1 MEAPA
6 PAPVSAPAEVV
17 PSVENPTHDDKHE
30 DLANKPALTP
40 PTSEDMDKRDERMSS
55 ELSELDSDDG
65 EDIEPDHYWDGGKIP
80 VFKPTMDQFR
90 NFKRFIDKIDKYGM
104 KSGIVKVIPPT
115 EWRDSLPDLSEAVKT
130 IKVKNPITQEF
141 AGQHGIYTQANIEK
155 QRSYNLPEWKAVTE
169 EAHHQPP
176 VRRGERRRAA
186 AEAPSRNR
194 STRAQTNTANADGA
208 SPAPKRGPGRPR
220 RGRAAKK
227 EEVDDEDTAS
237 IDVPPTPKSPGPE
250 EDKKTS
256 VKKIKEEELDES
268 PVRSRGRQPRGRQPR
283 GDTKKSTASR
293 RMNNRTAMADYV
305 DEAAFEDFD
314 YHLDNVSEFSADRCK
329 ELEENY
335 WKTVNFG
342 QPMYG
347 ADMPG
352 SLFDERTTSWN
363 VAKLPNLL
371 DVLGTKVPGVN
382 TAYLYLGMWK
392 ATFAWHLEDVDLY
405 SINYIHFGAPKQWY
419 SISQADARKFEAAM
433 KQIWPN
439 DAKNC
444 SQFLRHKTYLISPEK
459 LEKNFGIKV
468 NRLVH
473 YEGEFVITYP
483 YGYHS
488 GYNIGYNCAES
499 VNFANESWLSY
510 GRIAKKCLCES
521 DSVWVDVNEIERK
534 LRGEPTPEYIEETDS
549 EGEDEIDHLPS
560 PPPSVAGK
568 ARSKPGRKPA
578 GNKRK
583 RGNKEPEEAPKRKV
597 RRIRIRIK
605 VPGRGMPCILCPN
618 DVEYDEL
625 LPTDNGMKAH
635 RICADYTPETYILQ
649 KNGVETICNV
659 ANIGKDRLELKC
671 NYCRSK
677 RGAVFQCSQKKCTRA
692 FHATCAMAAG
702 VQVDLGPMPTFDE
715 EGTEYYYD
723 GYDFRCRFHRPKKR
737 NNKTVDVDYLEKDK
751 FIMNYAKGLKPK
763 DAIQFQ
769 YVGGEMYQIY
779 GGLVVEN
786 RPGEQ
791 ALLVDVLPDGDRV
804 EVEWKYIL
812 KLAPEDSQR
821 PKPSANAKPLPDHLK
836 ENDASLDISNRT
848 DGVPEMGD
856 PFHDPNSDQKW
867 AEFNTAEAVI
877 QKVAKVDFSKP
888 NHVWFYLGKN
898 STEARPQYTHDLSK
912 RVHNPKSNF
921 LDTVKPPPPVIPHYQ
936 YQQRS
941 YPASY
946 PIKPAPGPTYGI
958 PPRTPTQQQQQQQQ
972 PKPYQYK
979 PKESMMHTF
988 RAPAYNP
995 DTRKNPNS
1003 PVAHQPNV
1011 TYDYRAAGS
1020 PYGQSTYH
1028 SSYHSSRPSQGGYIP
1043 YAPPQSYSTNAKSP
1057 TTSKPAPLT
1066 GMHQYAQSAP
1076 SSALQPNPYQ
1086 LPPLPYSQSQG
1097 PVPRPVYSPPAGRPG
1112 SQSQPYH
1119 GGAPASHTMSN
1130 PTGTSKPPMYATM
1143 HSSLSA
1149 QPPSSQAE
1157 YLAYVTKYPY
1167 LKNAF
1172 LRRAKTYI
1180 SPYSPNGG
1188 FTPEWAP
1195 KVSSASSGPLNMMP
1209 PMRPGQPSP
1218 GLGLNFGGA
1227 MSPSLP
1233 MPRPTAQF
1241 QSPDAF
1247 RQDLNKAPRPLS
1259 GAPKWETMLKHLGTT
1274 TGQPA
1279 PSNSTTSHSPL
1290 PALAPAPVSRP
1301 VPGGTPLAPTPMA
1314 PQTPSTSQQP
1324 TKSASPLAIDP
1335 ALQSH
1340 TLPLPPPSAVSH
1352 PTPTPLGEKP
1362 NTPQRPDYSPI
1373 SDNGETRPVP
1383 LGAAPSNV
1391 MPPAHTGETWRYS

>member
-6 PAPVSAPAEVV
+6 PMPAVPAPAEVV
-17 PSVENPTHDDKHE
+17 PSVETPIHHDTHE
-30 DLANKPALTP
+30 DAANKPALTP

-55 ELSELDSDDG
+55 ELSDIDSDDG

-90 NFKRFIDKIDKYGM
+90 NFRRFIDKIDKYGM

-115 EWRDSLPDLSEAVKT
+115 EWRESLPDLSEAVRT

-176 VRRGERRRAA
+176 LKRGERRRAA
-186 AEAPSRNR
+186 AEAPLRNR
-194 STRAQTNTANADGA
+194 STRAQTNTATADA
-208 SPAPKRGPGRPR
+208 SPAPKRGSGRPR

-227 EEVDDEDTAS
+227 EEADDDDTAS
-237 IDVPPTPKSPGPE
+237 IDVPPTPKSPGPDD
-250 EDKKTS
+250 DKKTS
-256 VKKIKEEELDES
+256 VKKIKEEGRDES
-268 PVRSRGRQPRGRQPR
+268 PVGARGRQPRGRQPKA
-283 GDTKKSTASR
+283 GTKQSTTSR
-293 RMNNRTAMADYV
+293 RMNNRTAIADYI
-305 DEAAFEDFD
+305 DEVAFEDFN
-314 YHLDNVSEFSADRCK
+314 YHLENLAEFGPDRCK

-335 WKTVNFG
+335 WKTINFG

-352 SLFDERTTSWN
+352 SLFDDRTTSWN

-419 SISQADARKFEAAM
+419 SISQEDARRFETAM

-444 SQFLRHKTYLISPEK
+444 SQFLRHKTYLISPQK
-459 LEKNFGIKV
+459 LEKDFNIKV

-510 GRIAKKCLCES
+510 GRIAKKCECES

-568 ARSKPGRKPA
+568 ARGKAGRKPA

-583 RGNKEPEEAPKRKV
+583 RGNKEPEEAPKPKKV

-625 LPTDNGMKAH
+625 LPTDNGLKAH
-635 RICADYTPETYILQ
+635 RICADYTPETYILK

-751 FIMNYAKGLKPK
+751 FVMNFAKGLKPK
-763 DAIQFQ
+763 NAIQFQ

-786 RPGEQ
+786 RVGEQ
-791 ALLVDVLPDGDRV
+791 ALVVDVLPDGDRV

-821 PKPSANAKPLPDHLK
+821 PKPSANAKPLPEHLK

-848 DGVPEMGD
+848 DGVPEVGD

-867 AEFNTAEAVI
+867 AEFNTAPEVV
-877 QKVAKVDFSKP
+877 KKTSKVDFSRP
-888 NHVWFYLGKN
+888 DCLWHYLGKN
-898 STEARPQYTHDLSK
+898 STEARPQYTDNLSK

-921 LDTVKPPPPVIPHYQ
+921 LDTVKPPAPVVPNYQNQ

-941 YPASY
+941 YPATY
-946 PIKPAPGPTYGI
+946 PIKPAPVSY
-958 PPRTPTQQQQQQQQ
+958 PPQTPIQQQ
-972 PKPYQYK
+972 PKPYQYR
-979 PKESMMHTF
+979 PKESMMTTF
-988 RAPAYNP
+988 RPPAYQPN
-995 DTRKNPNS
+995 TSKNPNS

-1011 TYDYRAAGS
+1011 TYDHRSSGS
-1020 PYGQSTYH
+1020 PYGQTVYQQ
-1028 SSYHSSRPSQGGYIP
+1028 SYHSSRPPQGGYIP
-1043 YAPPQSYSTNAKSP
+1043 YSPPQEYSTHTKSP
-1057 TTSKPAPLT
+1057 STSGPPPLT
-1066 GMHQYAQSAP
+1066 GFHHYAQPAP
-1076 SSALQPNPYQ
+1076 SPNSIPPNPYQ
-1086 LPPLPYSQSQG
+1086 LPPMPYSQTQG

-1112 SQSQPYH
+1112 SQTQFHH
-1119 GGAPASHTMSN
+1119 GGVPVSHTMSN
-1130 PTGTSKPPMYATM
+1130 PAGTSKPPMYATL
-1143 HSSLSA
+1143 HSSLST

-1180 SPYSPNGG
+1180 SPYSPNDG
-1188 FTPEWAP
+1188 FTAEWAP
-1195 KVSSASSGPLNMMP
+1195 KIPSATGGPPNGIP
-1209 PMRPGQPSP
+1209 PMRSGQPSP
-1218 GLGLNFGGA
+1218 GMRMNFGI
-1227 MSPSLP
+1227 SVPQNLP
-1233 MPRPTAQF
+1233 MPRPIAQF

-1259 GAPKWETMLKHLGTT
+1259 GAPKWETMLKHLGNTS
-1274 TGQPA
+1274 GQTA
-1279 PSNSTTSHSPL
+1279 AAGMTTSHSPL
-1290 PALAPAPVSRP
+1290 PTLAPVPASGPAPPAPPPALAPS
-1301 VPGGTPLAPTPMA
+1301 PMA
-1314 PQTPSTSQQP
+1314 PRPLSASQP
-1324 TKSASPLAIDP
+1324 PIKSAPLSVIDP
-1335 ALQSH
+1335 ALQKY
-1340 TLPLPPPSAVSH
+1340 TPPQAPPSTAARAI
-1352 PTPTPLGEKP
+1352 PTPPGEKP
-1362 NTPQRPDYSPI
+1362 NTPQRPEYSPI
-1373 SDNGETRPVP
+1373 SDNGDTK
-1383 LGAAPSNV
+1383 
-1391 MPPAHTGETWRYS
+1391 PPPTVHAGETWKYNS

>member
-1 MEAPA
+1 
-6 PAPVSAPAEVV
+6 
-17 PSVENPTHDDKHE
+17 
-30 DLANKPALTP
+30 
-40 PTSEDMDKRDERMSS
+40 
-55 ELSELDSDDG
+55 
-65 EDIEPDHYWDGGKIP
+65 
-80 VFKPTMDQFR
+80 
-90 NFKRFIDKIDKYGM
+90 
-104 KSGIVKVIPPT
+104 
-115 EWRDSLPDLSEAVKT
+115 
-130 IKVKNPITQEF
+130 
-141 AGQHGIYTQANIEK
+141 
-155 QRSYNLPEWKAVTE
+155 VTE

-176 VRRGERRRAA
+176 LKRGERRKAA

-194 STRAQTNTANADGA
+194 STRAQTNTAAA

-227 EEVDDEDTAS
+227 EENNDDDTAS
-237 IDVPPTPKSPGPE
+237 MDVPPTPKSPGPE
-250 EDKKTS
+250 DEKKTS
-256 VKKIKEEELDES
+256 VRKIKEEDLDES
-268 PVRSRGRQPRGRQPR
+268 PVRARGRQPRGRQPR
-283 GDTKKSTASR
+283 GDAKKSTASR
-293 RMNNRTAMADYV
+293 RMNNRTATAEYV

-314 YHLDNVSEFSADRCK
+314 YHLENATDFSAERCK

-352 SLFDERTTSWN
+352 SLFDDRTSSWN

-419 SISQADARKFEAAM
+419 SISQEDARRFEAAM
-433 KQIWPN
+433 KQIWPT

-444 SQFLRHKTYLISPEK
+444 SQFLRHKTYLISPQK
-459 LEKNFGIKV
+459 LEKDFNIKV

-510 GRIAKKCLCES
+510 GRIAKKCECES

-568 ARSKPGRKPA
+568 ARGRPGRKPA

-583 RGNKEPEEAPKRKV
+583 RSNKEPEETPRPKKV

-618 DVEYDEL
+618 DVEYDQV

-635 RICADYTPETYILQ
+635 RICADYTPETFILQ

-659 ANIGKDRLELKC
+659 SNIGKDRLELKC

-751 FIMNYAKGLKPK
+751 FVMSYAKGLKPK

-821 PKPSANAKPLPDHLK
+821 PKPSANAKPLPEHLK

-848 DGVPEMGD
+848 DGVPEIGD
-856 PFHDPNSDQKW
+856 PFLDPNSDHKW
-867 AEFNTAEAVI
+867 AEFNTAPDVV
-877 QKVAKVDFSKP
+877 KKTSKVDFSQ
-888 NHVWFYLGKN
+888 VERLWYYLGKN
-898 STEARPQYTHDLSK
+898 STEARPQYTHDLAK

-921 LDTVKPPPPVIPHYQ
+921 LDTVKPPAPVIPHYQ

-941 YPASY
+941 YPATY
-946 PIKPAPGPTYGI
+946 PIKPAPVPFM
-958 PPRTPTQQQQQQQQ
+958 PQTPIQQQQA
-972 PKPYQYK
+972 KPYQYK
-979 PKESMMHTF
+979 PKESMMTTF

-1011 TYDYRAAGS
+1011 TYDHRAAGS
-1020 PYGQSTYH
+1020 AYQPNYPAP
-1028 SSYHSSRPSQGGYIP
+1028 RPPQGGYIP
-1043 YAPPQSYSTNAKSP
+1043 YAPPQPYSTNAKSP
-1057 TTSKPAPLT
+1057 STSGPPLLTGIHHYAPQASPPHTPAPN
-1066 GMHQYAQSAP
+1066 A
-1076 SSALQPNPYQ
+1076 YQ

-1112 SQSQPYH
+1112 SHSQFYQ
-1119 GGAPASHTMSN
+1119 GGVPVTHTMSH
-1130 PTGTSKPPMYATM
+1130 PTGTSKPLMYATM
-1143 HSSLSA
+1143 HPSLSA
-1149 QPPSSQAE
+1149 QTPSSQAE

-1195 KVSSASSGPLNMMP
+1195 RIPSAADGPPNAMP
-1209 PMRPGQPSP
+1209 LMRPGQSSP
-1218 GLGLNFGGA
+1218 GLGTSLGGT
-1227 MSPSLP
+1227 MPSSLP

-1247 RQDLNKAPRPLS
+1247 RQDLNKAPRPIS
-1259 GAPKWETMLKHLGTT
+1259 GAPKWETMLKHLGNTP
-1274 TGQPA
+1274 GQPPVA
-1279 PSNSTTSHSPL
+1279 GMTMSHSPL

-1301 VPGGTPLAPTPMA
+1301 ASAAPPPALAPSPIS
-1314 PQTPSTSQQP
+1314 PRPPSVSQQP
-1324 TKSASPLAIDP
+1324 LKTAASLTIDP

-1340 TLPLPPPSAVSH
+1340 TPPVPPPNAVA
-1352 PTPTPLGEKP
+1352 PPILTPPGEKP
-1362 NTPQRPDYSPI
+1362 NTPQRPEYSPI
-1373 SDNGETRPVP
+1373 SDNGETKPATPVH
-1383 LGAAPSNV
+1383 A
-1391 MPPAHTGETWRYS
+1391 GETWRYT